1 MHRIYISGK
10 VTGFPDYRKKFDEA
24 EERLRCVTCGNPDF
38 HVVNPMKLVE
48 TIGFSDD
55 RAGWCEAW
63 DILYPAMALC
73 DCIYMLDNW
82 KDSEGA
88 KLELKYALE
97 NGFKV
102 FYENK
107 EDD

>member
-24 EERLRCVTCGNPDF
+24 EERLRCVTCGSNDYF
-38 HVVNPMKLVE
+38 VVNPMKVLE
-48 TIGFSDD
+48 DCGIGDD
-55 RAGWCEAW
+55 EGDWDLAW
-63 DILYPAMALC
+63 DILFPLMSIC
-73 DCIYMLDNW
+73 DACYMLDNW
-82 KDSEGA
+82 EDSRGA
-88 KLELKYALE
+88 KIEYEYAIKH
-97 NGFKV
+97 GFKV